1 MTIIPSDLSLVF
13 SGGSN
18 NNNPNLSLGGNPS
31 SFRVNTNIINNLF
44 DDVQPEESQ
53 AGAEDYRCLY
63 LFNDADSTAY
73 NITIW
78 ISDALDGGSTV
89 EVGINGTDEFQRL
102 ILSGGTITGG
112 SVRLSFAGQ
121 EFDSNYNSDLGAW
134 ATALQTSLRAVQ
146 VDGKNV
152 LSDVIVTA
160 QNSGGGT
167 TVFDIAFGGQDGKRA
182 QPPILVVS
190 NDLTPGGVIDATITT
205 LQGGSPV
212 NTLAPTIEVEGSQ
225 PPDVGFFVPTQI
237 SPITIPRL
245 DPNDGFPL
253 WFKRVTPAGTTA
265 LANDFITLR
274 IRITSFGT

>member
-1 MTIIPSDLSLVF
+1 MTINPSDLSLVY
-13 SGGSN
+13 SGGTN

-31 SFRVNTNIINNLF
+31 SFRVSSNVINNLF
-44 DDVQPEESQ
+44 DDVQPEESTE
-53 AGAEDYRCLY
+53 GAEDYRALY
-63 LFNDADSTAY
+63 LFNDSQETAF
-73 NITIW
+73 NITVW
-78 ISDALDGGSTV
+78 ISDAEDGGSTI

-102 ILSGGTITGG
+102 IISGGSVTGG

-121 EFDSNYNSDLGAW
+121 EFDSNFNSDLSIW
-134 ATALQTSLRAVQ
+134 ATSLQTSLRAVQ
-146 VDGKNV
+146 VDGETV

-167 TVFDIAFGGQDGKRA
+167 TIFDITFGGNDGKRA
-182 QPPILVVS
+182 QPQIIII
-190 NDLTPGGVIDATITT
+190 NNNLTPSGVIEATVTT

-212 NTLAPTIEVEGSQ
+212 NTLAPQIEVEGSQ

-237 SPITIPRL
+237 SPITVPRL
-245 DPNDGFPL
+245 DPSDGFPL

-274 IRITSFGT
+274 IRVTSFGT